1 LLAAVLTLNNKLKS
15 EAIPQPYENQ
25 GLEAEWSCRMTG
37 TEVIQI

>member
-1 LLAAVLTLNNKLKS
+1 LLGAVLTQNGKLQS

-37 TEVIQI
+37 TEFIQI